1 MKALSPARSRLF
13 VVAFMAM
20 LVGLSLFA
28 AIMITRGWKNEG
40 LQERVQQQESE
51 RNANEPRL

>member
-1 MKALSPARSRLF
+1 MKALSRSHTRLF

-20 LVGLSLFA
+20 LIGLSIFA
-28 AIMITRGWKNEG
+28 AVMITNGWNNKG
-40 LQERVQQQESE
+40 LQQRVQQQESE

>member
-1 MKALSPARSRLF
+1 MNALSPARTRLF

-20 LVGLSLFA
+20 LIGLSVFA
-28 AIMITRGWKNEG
+28 AVMITRGWNDTG
-40 LQERVQQQESE
+40 LQQRVQQQESE